1 MRYYEEVPDPY
12 QGKPAYGYLKEI
24 EHYSTSYAGEGFLS
38 VGDAAFFVNPL
49 FSKGLAFGMFCAKE
63 AARATAGHLKDPER
77 GDFATYDRLLHSVYR
92 ALSMENEALYRSW
105 ASPAGFEQVLMAKLA
120 GALREV
126 RNRAESLVHEDVP
139 YRLLEPRHAKVFADV
154 VALTRDDGSGRA
166 DRSPEIEAVT
176 ARYLEELRTE
186 PETIEARLGRF
197 LTHYD
202 DNLVRHENAA
212 EVAQPGVFTAVACP
226 DCRQAVNATLGRCPA
241 CGQDMDPCLTS
252 SPVSDAADGE
262 AQDEP

>member
-1 MRYYEEVPDPY
+1 
-12 QGKPAYGYLKEI
+12 
-24 EHYSTSYAGEGFLS
+24 
-38 VGDAAFFVNPL
+38 
-49 FSKGLAFGMFCAKE
+49 
-63 AARATAGHLKDPER
+63 
-77 GDFATYDRLLHSVYR
+77 
-92 ALSMENEALYRSW
+92 
-105 ASPAGFEQVLMAKLA
+105 MAKLA
-120 GALREV
+120 GAAPEV
-126 RNRAESLVHEDVP
+126 KDRAEGSVHEDVP

-176 ARYLEELRTE
+176 GRYLEELRTE

-252 SPVSDAADGE
+252 SPVNDAAEGE

>member
-1 MRYYEEVPDPY
+1 MPDPY

-24 EHYSTSYAGEGFLS
+24 EHYSTSYAGEGSLS

-63 AARATAGHLKDPER
+63 AARAKAGHLEDPAR
-77 GDFATYDRLLHSVYR
+77 GDFAGYDRLLHSVYR

-105 ASPAGFEQVLMAKLA
+105 TSPSGFEQVLMAKLA

-126 RNRAESLVHEDVP
+126 RNRAEGLVHEDVP

-154 VALTRDDGSGRA
+154 VAHSRDAGSRE
-166 DRSPEIEAVT
+166 DHSPEIEAVT
-176 ARYLEELRTE
+176 GRYLEQLRTD

-202 DNLVRHENAA
+202 DNLVRHENAD
-212 EVAQPGVFTAVACP
+212 EVAQACVFAAVARSH
-226 DCRQAVNATLGRCPA
+226 CRQYVYATLGGAR
-241 CGQDMDPCLTS
+241 S
-252 SPVSDAADGE
+252 AARTWIHS
-262 AQDEP
+262 ALAITRHFFS